1 MEELV
6 LKIQQGH
13 TELYSDL
20 WEEIKG
26 LIAWWARRFFAVNS
40 AYGIS
45 LGLEW
50 MTPQNN
56 KRCIDDL
63 VQSGFFGLVDAVEH
77 YDPEKG
83 SFTTLLKYYLLKA
96 FQEATTGRSIKQKKD
111 PMLWCRSL
119 DEHVGDEDSDTI
131 LLDLI
136 PDERNDIAEADEKI
150 FTEQLHVALDAAL
163 GRLPE
168 MEAAAIRKKYYE
180 NKSLEEIGTEFNCS
194 TSNAN
199 LLCNRG
205 LNHIRFSSDRR
216 RLEQFLDE
224 NTSYY
229 KGMGMSSYRQTN
241 TSGVERWVL
250 RRDQMRKTYDKLI
263 NEGSHK
269 MEHTTV
275 GFPEDLSNK
284 FDLPITKKP
293 IENPEEK

>member
-13 TELYSDL
+13 TELYSEL
-20 WEEIKG
+20 WEEMKG
-26 LIAWWARRFFAVNS
+26 LIAWWAKRFFAVNS

-63 VQSGFFGLVDAVEH
+63 VQAGFIGLVNAVEH
-77 YDPEKG
+77 YDPERG
-83 SFTTLLKYYLLKA
+83 SFTTLLSRYLLRA
-96 FQEATTGRSIKQKKD
+96 FQEATAGRSIKQQND
-111 PMLWCRSL
+111 PLLRCRSL
-119 DEHVGDEDSDTI
+119 DEHVGDEDGDTI
-131 LLDLI
+131 LLDLV
-136 PDERNDIAEADEKI
+136 PDERNEIADAEEKI
-150 FTEQLHVALDAAL
+150 FTEQLHNALEAAL
-163 GRLPE
+163 NAIPE
-168 MEAAAIRKKYYE
+168 REAAVIRSEFYDGCKQWETAEKLHTTPGRVHQLKKDGLRHIWNSSSRKK
-180 NKSLEEIGTEFNCS
+180 LE
-194 TSNAN
+194 
-199 LLCNRG
+199 R
-205 LNHIRFSSDRR
+205 
-216 RLEQFLDE
+216 FLDE

-250 RRDQMRKTYDKLI
+250 RREQMRKTYDKLI

-275 GFPEDLSNK
+275 GSPEDLSNK